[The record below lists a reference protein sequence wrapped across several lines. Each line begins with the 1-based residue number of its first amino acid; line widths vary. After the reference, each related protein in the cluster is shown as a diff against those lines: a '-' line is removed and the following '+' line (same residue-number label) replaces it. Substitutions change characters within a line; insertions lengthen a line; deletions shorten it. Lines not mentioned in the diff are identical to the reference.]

1 MSNTTRILTGLMLVA
16 ALGAPRLEA
25 QLSANANI
33 NATARVVAP
42 ITLTAVAGLNLG
54 AIIAGTGATVPASD
68 ANSGAFVVTG
78 SNGAGIDLDWVLP
91 TTLDNG
97 TNSLVINVFTIIRG
111 DNATR
116 STPITDNIPTGGTV
130 QQAATLGANTYNIFV
145 GAEVTDPGQAEP
157 AGLYS
162 ALIALTVS
170 YNGS

>member
-42 ITLTAVAGLNLG
+42 ITLTAGADLNLG
-54 AIIAGTGATVPASD
+54 AIIAGTGNTVLASD
-68 ANSGAFVVTG
+68 ANSGEFVVTG
-78 SNGAGIDLDWVLP
+78 SNLAGIDLDWVLP

-97 TNSLVINVFTIIRG
+97 PNNLVIDAFTMIRG

-116 STPITDNIPTGGTV
+116 ATAITDNIAAGGPVAQT
-130 QQAATLGANTYNIFV
+130 ATLGANNYNIFV
-145 GAEVTDPGQAEP
+145 GADVTDPGAAEP

-162 ALIALTVS
+162 GLIDLTVS